1 MSIGVAIFLI
11 LILMTAIVI
20 EIIARAIMTWVI
32 AVIMNFAEKIKE
44 RKRDRSEKKK

>member
-1 MSIGVAIFLI
+1 MSIGVAIF

-20 EIIARAIMTWVI
+20 EIIALEIMTRVI

-44 RKRDRSEKKK
+44 RKRNRLEKKK

>member
-1 MSIGVAIFLI
+1 MSIGVAIF

-20 EIIARAIMTWVI
+20 EIIALEIMTRVI

>member
-1 MSIGVAIFLI
+1 MCIGVAIFLI

-20 EIIARAIMTWVI
+20 EIIALEIMTRVI